1 MSLSETTKLIEES
14 RRIIENTDEN
24 PSASVILTMIL
35 KLISSI
41 DNRLHRVEQ
50 GVIKIEEFKTIIT
63 SVTSRLV
70 TAEKSLQ
77 ECKLKVT
84 ELEGNIQGV
93 GNLFD
98 NLKSESDKNRVD
110 IKKFASKLHN
120 DIQDVKNEAAQCNC
134 KEFVTDLNETVLD
147 LKCRSM
153 KNNLI
158 FTGLHEV
165 QNENTELLLR
175 QFLEAEIGIDYKIE
189 FGNVHRFGR
198 GSRGRRPIVA
208 RFLYF
213 ADLQYVLDI
222 AYRLKG
228 KPFGI
233 QQQFPPEIEARR
245 KKLYPIQ
252 KEAKRN
258 GRRVALVRDRLYI
271 DNEPY
276 VLPEELED
284 TVPEQTTHTRNNETR
299 SSETERDQN
308 RRPKRPR
315 VASGTP
321 K

>member
-1 MSLSETTKLIEES
+1 M
-14 RRIIENTDEN
+14 
-24 PSASVILTMIL
+24 
-35 KLISSI
+35 
-41 DNRLHRVEQ
+41 
-50 GVIKIEEFKTIIT
+50 
-63 SVTSRLV
+63 
-70 TAEKSLQ
+70 
-77 ECKLKVT
+77 
-84 ELEGNIQGV
+84 
-93 GNLFD
+93 
-98 NLKSESDKNRVD
+98 
-110 IKKFASKLHN
+110 
-120 DIQDVKNEAAQCNC
+120 KNEAAQCNC
-134 KEFVTDLNETVLD
+134 KEFVTDLNETVID

-198 GSRGRRPIVA
+198 GPRARRPIVA

-245 KKLYPIQ
+245 KKLYTIQ

-299 SSETERDQN
+299 SSVTERDQN